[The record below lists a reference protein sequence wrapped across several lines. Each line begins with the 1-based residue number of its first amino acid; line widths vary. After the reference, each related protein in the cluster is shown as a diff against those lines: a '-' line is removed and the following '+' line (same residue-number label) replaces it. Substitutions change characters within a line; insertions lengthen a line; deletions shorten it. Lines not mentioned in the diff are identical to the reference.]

1 MTTGYEVSLPD
12 FRQLI
17 GYPPY
22 QPTTARLLDAWFG
35 YRIKGERD
43 RARVMDAD
51 GREVNVVELHGAIQA
66 DPELQGA
73 FYRAAMTL
81 WR

>member
-1 MTTGYEVSLPD
+1 VTTGYEVSLTE

-17 GYPPY
+17 DYPPY
-22 QPTTARLLDAWFG
+22 QPTTARLLGEWFG
-35 YRIKGERD
+35 YTINGERD
-43 RARVMDAD
+43 RSRVLD
-51 GREVNVVELHGAIQA
+51 GAGRDVNVVELHRTIQA

-73 FYRAAMTL
+73 LYRAAMTL